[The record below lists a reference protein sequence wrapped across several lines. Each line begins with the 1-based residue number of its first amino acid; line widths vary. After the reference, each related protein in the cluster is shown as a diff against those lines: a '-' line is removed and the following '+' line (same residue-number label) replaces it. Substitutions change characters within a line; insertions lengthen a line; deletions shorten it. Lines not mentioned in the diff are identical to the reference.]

1 MTLDRRSLLQ
11 SFAAASAMGAIG
23 ARANFAFAATPGD
36 RRLVVVILRGA
47 LDGLAAAPPHGDKDY
62 ASVRGPLALQTGG
75 TGALHDL
82 DGFFGLHPSFANLKT
97 LYDNKQLVVFHNIC
111 SPYRDRSH
119 FEGQNV
125 LESGGIQP
133 HLLQDG
139 WLNRALQPMGI
150 TSGDR
155 ALAVAQT
162 PPLMLSGKVQ
172 TGSWMPAVMPAPEE
186 LFLNQVRAL
195 YANDAVLKESLSNA
209 LALQAASQSAMDDSA
224 AMTMDPNGQKRPGGG
239 AYGNLTPLF
248 QGAGKL
254 LAAADGPR
262 VATLE
267 ASGWDTHV
275 AEGAADGQLARR
287 LQALDA
293 AIDAMRAAMGP
304 QVWDKTVVVMATEF
318 GRTVHPNG
326 SGGTDH
332 GTGGAA
338 FLLGGAVQ
346 GGQVK
351 AEWVGLSS
359 GALKDGRDQPART
372 DLRALFK
379 GVLADHM
386 NVPNSA
392 LETIVFP
399 DSSAATPIKGLIR
412 A

>member
-1 MTLDRRSLLQ
+1 MNPDRRGLLKTLAAG
-11 SFAAASAMGAIG
+11 SAFAATG
-23 ARANFAFAATPGD
+23 ARAHFAFAATPND

-47 LDGLAAAPPHGDKDY
+47 LDGLAAVPPHGDKDY
-62 ASVRGPLALQTGG
+62 AVVRGALALQTNG

-82 DGFFGLHPSFANLKT
+82 DGFFGLHPAFTNLKA
-97 LYDNKQLVVFHNIC
+97 LYDARQLVVFHNIC

-119 FEGQNV
+119 FDGQNV
-125 LESGGIQP
+125 LEAGGATP

-139 WLNRALQPMGI
+139 WLNRALVPMGL
-150 TSGDR
+150 TGG
-155 ALAVAQT
+155 ALAIAQT

-172 TGSWMPAVMPAPEE
+172 TASWMPAVLPAPDE

-195 YANDAVLKESLSNA
+195 YANDAALKASLSSA
-209 LALQAASQSAMDDSA
+209 LALQASAQNAMDDPSSKS
-224 AMTMDPNGQKRPGGG
+224 MQPGKGG
-239 AYGNLTPLF
+239 AYGDLTPLF

-254 LAAADGPR
+254 LAAPNGPR

-287 LQALDA
+287 LASLDS
-293 AIDAMRAAMGP
+293 AIDAMRTAMGP
-304 QVWDKTVVVMATEF
+304 DVWSKTAVVMATEF

-338 FLLGGAVQ
+338 FLFGGAVA
-346 GGQVK
+346 GGVIK
-351 AEWVGLSS
+351 AEWTGLGT

-379 GVLADHM
+379 GVLAEQMD
-386 NVPNSA
+386 VPRST
-392 LETIVFP
+392 LEGTIFP
-399 DSSAATPIKGLIR
+399 DSAVAAPIKGLIR
-412 A
+412 V

>member
-1 MTLDRRSLLQ
+1 MHLDRRSLFQ
-11 SFAAASAMGAIG
+11 SFAAAGAISALG
-23 ARANFAFAATPGD
+23 ARFAFAATPGD

-62 ASVRGPLALQTGG
+62 ASVRGQLALQTGG
-75 TGALHDL
+75 AGALHDL

-150 TSGDR
+150 TNGDR
-155 ALAVAQT
+155 ALAIAQT

-172 TGSWMPAVMPAPEE
+172 TGSWMPAVMPAPDE

-195 YANDAVLKESLSNA
+195 YANDVVLKESLFNA
-209 LALQAASQSAMDDSA
+209 LALQAASQNAMDDSA
-224 AMTMDPNGQKRPGGG
+224 AMAAGADGQKRQGGG

-254 LAAADGPR
+254 LAASDGPR

-287 LQALDA
+287 LQALDL
-293 AIDAMRAAMGP
+293 AIDAMRTAMGP
-304 QVWDKTVVVMATEF
+304 EVWNKTAVVMATEF

-338 FLLGGAVQ
+338 FLFGGAVQ

-359 GALKDGRDQPART
+359 GVLKDGRDQPAKT

-379 GVLADHM
+379 GVLGEHM
-386 NVPNSA
+386 DVPGSA
-392 LETIVFP
+392 LESAVFP
-399 DSSAATPIKGLIR
+399 DSTSAAPIKGLIR

>member
-1 MTLDRRSLLQ
+1 
-11 SFAAASAMGAIG
+11 
-23 ARANFAFAATPGD
+23 
-36 RRLVVVILRGA
+36 
-47 LDGLAAAPPHGDKDY
+47 
-62 ASVRGPLALQTGG
+62 
-75 TGALHDL
+75 L

-150 TSGDR
+150 TKGDR
-155 ALAVAQT
+155 ALAIAQT

-172 TGSWMPAVMPAPEE
+172 TGSWMPAVMPAPDE

-195 YANDAVLKESLSNA
+195 YANDAVLKDSLSNA
-209 LALQAASQSAMDDSA
+209 LALQAASQNAMDDSA
-224 AMTMDPNGQKRPGGG
+224 AMAAGANGQKRQGGG

-254 LAAADGPR
+254 LAASDGPR

-287 LQALDA
+287 LQALDL
-293 AIDAMRAAMGP
+293 AIDAMRTAMGP
-304 QVWDKTVVVMATEF
+304 EVWNKTAVVMATEF

-338 FLLGGAVQ
+338 FLFGGAVQ

-359 GALKDGRDQPART
+359 GVLKDGRDQPAKT

-379 GVLADHM
+379 GVLAEHM
-386 NVPNSA
+386 DVSGGA
-392 LETIVFP
+392 LESVVFP
-399 DSSAATPIKGLIR
+399 DSASAVPIKGLIR

>member
-1 MTLDRRSLLQ
+1 MHLDRRLLLQ
-11 SFAAASAMGAIG
+11 SLAGAGAISALG
-23 ARANFAFAATPGD
+23 ARFAFAATPGD

-62 ASVRGPLALQTGG
+62 ASVRGQLALQTSG

-150 TSGDR
+150 TNGDR

-172 TGSWMPAVMPAPEE
+172 AGSWMPAVMPAPDE

-195 YANDAVLKESLSNA
+195 YANDVVLKDSLSNA
-209 LALQAASQSAMDDSA
+209 LALQAASQNAMDDPA
-224 AMTMDPNGQKRPGGG
+224 TMTTGPNGGKRPGGG
-239 AYGNLTPLF
+239 AFGNLTPLF

-254 LAAADGPR
+254 LAAPDGPR

-287 LQALDA
+287 LQALDV
-293 AIDAMRAAMGP
+293 AIDAMRTAMGP
-304 QVWDKTVVVMATEF
+304 DVWNKTAVVMATEF

-338 FLLGGAVQ
+338 FLFGGAVQ

-386 NVPNSA
+386 AVPNGA
-392 LETIVFP
+392 LETTVFP
-399 DSSAATPIKGLIR
+399 GSASAAPIKGLIR

>member
-1 MTLDRRSLLQ
+1 MNLNRRSLLQ
-11 SFAAASAMGAIG
+11 SFAGAAALAAFD
-23 ARANFAFAATPGD
+23 ARVRLAFAATPGD

-47 LDGLAAAPPHGDKDY
+47 LDGLAAVPPYGDKDY
-62 ASVRGPLALQTGG
+62 TAVRGPLTIQARG

-82 DGFFGLHPSFANLKT
+82 DGFFGLHPSLANLKA
-97 LYDNKQLVVFHNIC
+97 LYDSKELTLFHNIC

-125 LESGGIQP
+125 LETGGAKP
-133 HLLQDG
+133 HLFEDG

-150 TSGDR
+150 GNGDR
-155 ALAVAQT
+155 ALAIAQT
-162 PPLMLSGKVQ
+162 PPLMLEGKIQ
-172 TGSWMPAVMPAPEE
+172 TGSWMPAVMPAPDE
-186 LFLNQVRAL
+186 LFLDQVRAL
-195 YANDAVLKESLSNA
+195 YARDAVLRDALANA
-209 LALQAASQSAMDDSA
+209 LALQAASQTAMDDSSA
-224 AMTMDPNGQKRPGGG
+224 RTSLADGQKRIAGG

-248 QGAGKL
+248 EGAGRL
-254 LAAADGPR
+254 MAASGGPS

-293 AIDAMRAAMGP
+293 AILAMRTAMGP
-304 QVWDKTVVVMATEF
+304 EVWNKTAVVMATEF

-338 FLLGGAVQ
+338 FLFGGAVQ

-351 AEWVGLSS
+351 AEWVGLGTS
-359 GALKDGRDQPART
+359 ALKDGRDQPART

-379 GVLADHM
+379 GVLAEHM
-386 NVPNSA
+386 DVPA
-392 LETIVFP
+392 TVLENTIFP
-399 DSSAATPIKGLIR
+399 DSAAAPAIKGLIR

>member
-1 MTLDRRSLLQ
+1 MHLDRRSILQ
-11 SFAAASAMGAIG
+11 SFAAAGVLSAAG
-23 ARANFAFAATPGD
+23 ARFAFAATPGD

-62 ASVRGPLALQTGG
+62 ASVRGQLALQASGA
-75 TGALHDL
+75 GALHDL

-150 TSGDR
+150 TKGDR
-155 ALAVAQT
+155 ALAIAQT

-172 TGSWMPAVMPAPEE
+172 TGSWMPAVMPAPDE

-195 YANDAVLKESLSNA
+195 YANVVVLKESLSNA
-209 LALQAASQSAMDDSA
+209 LALQAASQNAMDDST
-224 AMTMDPNGQKRPGGG
+224 AMAVGANGQKRQGGG

-254 LAAADGPR
+254 LAASDGPR

-287 LQALDA
+287 LQALDL
-293 AIDAMRAAMGP
+293 AIDAMRTAMGP
-304 QVWDKTVVVMATEF
+304 EVWNKTAVVMATEF

-338 FLLGGAVQ
+338 FLFGGAVQ

-359 GALKDGRDQPART
+359 GVLKDGRDQPAKT

-379 GVLADHM
+379 GVLAEHM
-386 NVPNSA
+386 DVSGGA
-392 LETIVFP
+392 LESVVFP
-399 DSSAATPIKGLIR
+399 DSASAVPIKGLIR

>member
-1 MTLDRRSLLQ
+1 MNFDRRTLLKSLT
-11 SFAAASAMGAIG
+11 AISAFTMAG
-23 ARANFAFAATPGD
+23 ARFAFAATPGD

-47 LDGLAAAPPHGDKDY
+47 LDGLAAVPPHGDKDY
-62 ASVRGPLALQTGG
+62 AGIRGDLALQTSG

-82 DGFFGLHPSFANLKT
+82 DGFFGLHPAFTNLKG
-97 LYDNKQLVVFHNIC
+97 LYDAKQLIVFHNIC

-119 FEGQNV
+119 FDGQNV
-125 LESGGIQP
+125 LEAGGTSP

-139 WLNRALQPMGI
+139 WLNRALTPMGL
-150 TSGDR
+150 TSGEG
-155 ALAVAQT
+155 ALAIAQT

-172 TGSWMPAVMPAPEE
+172 TASWMPAVMPTPDE

-195 YANDAVLKESLSNA
+195 YANDPALKASLSSA
-209 LALQAASQSAMDDSA
+209 LALQASAQGAMDDPSSKN
-224 AMTMDPNGQKRPGGG
+224 MQPGKGG
-239 AYGNLTPLF
+239 AYGDLTPLF

-254 LAAADGPR
+254 LAAPAGPR

-287 LQALDA
+287 LASLDA
-293 AIDAMRAAMGP
+293 AIDAMRVAMGP
-304 QVWDKTVVVMATEF
+304 DVWNKTAVVMATEF

-338 FLLGGAVQ
+338 FLFGGAVA
-346 GGQVK
+346 GGRVE
-351 AEWVGLSS
+351 AEWVGLGS

-379 GVLADHM
+379 GVLAEQM
-386 NVPNSA
+386 AVPSGA
-392 LETIVFP
+392 LETTVFP
-399 DSSAATPIKGLIR
+399 DSAAAPVIKGLIGT
-412 A
+412 

>member
-1 MTLDRRSLLQ
+1 
-11 SFAAASAMGAIG
+11 
-23 ARANFAFAATPGD
+23 
-36 RRLVVVILRGA
+36 
-47 LDGLAAAPPHGDKDY
+47 
-62 ASVRGPLALQTGG
+62 
-75 TGALHDL
+75 
-82 DGFFGLHPSFANLKT
+82 
-97 LYDNKQLVVFHNIC
+97 
-111 SPYRDRSH
+111 
-119 FEGQNV
+119 
-125 LESGGIQP
+125 
-133 HLLQDG
+133 LQDG

-150 TSGDR
+150 TNGDR

-162 PPLMLSGKVQ
+162 PPLMLSGRVQ
-172 TGSWMPAVMPAPEE
+172 TGSWMPAVMPAPDE

-195 YANDAVLKESLSNA
+195 YADDAVLKDSLSNA
-209 LALQAASQSAMDDSA
+209 LALQAASQNAMDDPA
-224 AMTMDPNGQKRPGGG
+224 TMTAGPNGGKRPGGG

-254 LAAADGPR
+254 LAASDGPR

-287 LQALDA
+287 LQALDV
-293 AIDAMRAAMGP
+293 AIDAMRTAMGP
-304 QVWDKTVVVMATEF
+304 DVWNKTAVVMATEF

-338 FLLGGAVQ
+338 FLFGGAVQ

-386 NVPNSA
+386 AVPNGA
-392 LETIVFP
+392 LETTVFP
-399 DSSAATPIKGLIR
+399 GSASAAPIKGLIR